1 MYIAIYIQWGSYMI
15 DSQKRISEKG
25 FTLIELLVVAAI
37 IGILLAIAIPNL
49 MKARISSNEANARKA
64 LQTLKDAEYE
74 YFEQDLDNTGDR
86 NFTNFIGSLGTAGT
100 LRDPAG
106 TGDPEDTL
114 IDSTFELAVSSDGS
128 PSSSADCN
136 DPKAGYC
143 LSWSSDAD
151 TDDQALLGDF
161 GWEASM
167 TSARVNGRKDFSA
180 FADKVTKCTVSSQ
193 ASGTTGTFESGFDD
207 PACDG

>member
-1 MYIAIYIQWGSYMI
+1 MNNT
-15 DSQKRISEKG
+15 QKRILDNG

-49 MKARISSNEANARKA
+49 LKARISSNEANARKA

-74 YFEQDLDNTGDR
+74 YFEQDLDDNGDR
-86 NFTNFIGSLGTAGT
+86 NFTNFIGVQGTTGT

-106 TGDPEDTL
+106 TSDPEDAL

-128 PSSSADCN
+128 PSSSADCA

-143 LSWSSDAD
+143 LSWSDDAD
-151 TDDQALLGDF
+151 TDAVSLQGDF

-193 ASGTTGTFESGFDD
+193 VSGATGTFESGADD